1 MGIKALYKDKI
12 IRPLEP
18 LKGVREGLIEIE
30 IKPSSGESSIVART
44 KGTVKLPLKIA
55 REIAESKELSYED

>member
-1 MGIKALYKDKI
+1 MSIKALYKDKV

-18 LKGVREGLIEIE
+18 LKDIPEGLIEIE
-30 IKPSSGESSIVART
+30 IKPSSGESSIVAQTR
-44 KGTVKLPLKIA
+44 GTVKLPLRIA